1 MESVLRWLQR
11 FSISDPLNWTIYDSR
26 VGYAIHQLIFEYAKI
41 LHLPPTSIF
50 PDIPMCLPESKTTRR
65 NPVFPIS
72 QCFGFEI
79 NSMRSFIWASHL
91 HRLLANKLNRT
102 SIDKPTYCFSTNPQW
117 ELPHVEM
124 VFFVIW
130 DRKWV
135 DVPDVVSQEI
145 SPIKSLNRGAYAGC
159 LSFMWISIKNS

>member
-50 PDIPMCLPESKTTRR
+50 PEIPLCLPESKTTRR